1 MINLGNSTITLKL
14 GSQNIQS
21 AYIGSTLVYSATTTT
36 TTEAPTTTTTTEAPT
51 TTTTS
56 TTTTT
61 TEAPTTTTTTVE
73 PTTTTTSTT
82 TTTTAGPTTTTTT
95 LYPLQYW
102 VVEPCGGGT
111 QSSLAIDVGT
121 TLTVGQAIRPVT
133 EPFGTT
139 VLPGYF
145 TPTCWELISTT
156 SSGTYCGIRAPAAS
170 CAQSVCSIANTT
182 TTTTA
187 AP

>member
-61 TEAPTTTTTTVE
+61 TEAP
-73 PTTTTTSTT
+73 TT

>member
-1 MINLGNSTITLKL
+1 MIKLGNSDIVLKL
-14 GSQNIQS
+14 GTQNVQS
-21 AYIGSTLVYSATTTT
+21 AYIGSTLVYTA
-36 TTEAPTTTTTTEAPT
+36 A
-51 TTTTS
+51 
-56 TTTTT
+56 
-61 TEAPTTTTTTVE
+61 
-73 PTTTTTSTT
+73 TT

-133 EPFGTT
+133 QPFGTT

-170 CAQSVCSIANTT
+170 CAQSVCSIPNTT